1 MSHALKILSAKTI
14 EPKYRMQRAV
24 AMAEGVCS
32 LSFKC
37 NFNEAERRV
46 TNDGFYFFS

>member
-1 MSHALKILSAKTI
+1 
-14 EPKYRMQRAV
+14 MQQAV

-37 NFNEAERRV
+37 DFNEAGRRV
-46 TNDGFYFFS
+46 TNDGF